1 MTLYEDSKEGVE
13 ELKAEID
20 VMMEADPETMT
31 EDDAERLQIAA
42 RMADEISTI
51 ETIEAFEPDEEAA
64 DSSAKSLFSSAILAL
79 LFSMLVM

>member
-1 MTLYEDSKEGVE
+1 MTLYEDSKEGV

-20 VMMEADPETMT
+20 VMMEADLETMT

-51 ETIEAFEPDEEAA
+51 ETIEAFEPDEEAG

-79 LFSMLVM
+79 LFSMLVI